1 MAMNNMVLWFK
12 NGLLK
17 AAQIEELPKAFMFED
32 RKFVPVNF
40 SLGDVDY
47 LRNDKKQ
54 LVGFSFIV
62 GDEVQELLFG
72 QRLAQQSQNVKFKD
86 GLLLLFLNESK
97 SYDIECV
104 QAIGTEIYH
113 DKGDGFIFVIP
124 DWRFGELSFDLTSKD
139 IPIASF
145 N

>member
-1 MAMNNMVLWFK
+1 MTLT
-12 NGLLK
+12 
-17 AAQIEELPKAFMFED
+17 EE
-32 RKFVPVNF
+32 
-40 SLGDVDY
+40 
-47 LRNDKKQ
+47 KQ
-54 LVGFSFIV
+54 LIGFSFIV

-72 QRLAQQSQNVKFKD
+72 QRLAQQSQSVKFND
-86 GLLLLFLNESK
+86 GLLLLFLNEAK

-124 DWRFGELSFDLTSKD
+124 NWGFGELSFDLTRKD
-139 IPIASF
+139 VPLASF